1 VAHKDDQ
8 WQQCFSVAPLL
19 YVYRVCVFS
28 GTTKIRI
35 TLKELVETEQV
46 SYKGEKSF
54 EQLKVV
60 S

>member
-1 VAHKDDQ
+1 
-8 WQQCFSVAPLL
+8 
-19 YVYRVCVFS
+19 
-28 GTTKIRI
+28 
-35 TLKELVETEQV
+35 LKELVETEQV